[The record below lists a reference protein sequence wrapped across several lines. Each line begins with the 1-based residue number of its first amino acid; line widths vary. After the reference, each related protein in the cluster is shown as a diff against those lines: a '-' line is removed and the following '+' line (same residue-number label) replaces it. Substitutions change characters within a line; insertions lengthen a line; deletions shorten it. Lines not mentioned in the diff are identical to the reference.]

1 MDFSQVIDSMVT
13 DIMNNS
19 SSEARDKFA
28 DVMSAKLTDALD
40 AKKMELQQT
49 LYRSEPVET
58 EPESTEN
65 VSA

>member
-19 SSEARDKFA
+19 SSDARDKFNDIMA
-28 DVMSAKLTDALD
+28 SKLTDALD
-40 AKKMELQQT
+40 AKKVELQQT
-49 LYRSEPVET
+49 LYTSEPVT

-65 VSA
+65 VQA

>member
-1 MDFSQVIDSMVT
+1 MDISQVIDNMVT

-19 SSEARDKFA
+19 SSDARASFNDI
-28 DVMSAKLTDALD
+28 MSAKLTDALD